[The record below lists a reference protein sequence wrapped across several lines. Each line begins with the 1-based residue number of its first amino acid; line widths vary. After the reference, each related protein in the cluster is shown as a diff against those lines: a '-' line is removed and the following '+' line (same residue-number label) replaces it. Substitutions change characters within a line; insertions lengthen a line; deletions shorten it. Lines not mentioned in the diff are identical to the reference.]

1 MISVRQI
8 EDGELK
14 QKISFNIL
22 DQLKDWFEVDEPR
35 LAYSKDSVDKLFW
48 AAFDDDKEVGFV
60 YLKETGKDTIELAVI
75 GVLKEYHRD
84 GIGRQLFDAACKK
97 AKELGYSF
105 IQVKTVKM
113 GVYEE
118 YDRTNLFYIGLG
130 FKEFEVIT
138 SIWDEANPCQIY
150 IKEL

>member
-1 MISVRQI
+1 
-8 EDGELK
+8 
-14 QKISFNIL
+14 
-22 DQLKDWFEVDEPR
+22 
-35 LAYSKDSVDKLFW
+35 
-48 AAFDDDKEVGFV
+48 
-60 YLKETGKDTIELAVI
+60 
-75 GVLKEYHRD
+75 
-84 GIGRQLFDAACKK
+84 
-97 AKELGYSF
+97 
-105 IQVKTVKM
+105 M